1 MEWDMDFKPIA
12 EESALAQGDGSQYA
26 VHVAEIIHEVIT
38 NFVMDLNRVKEE
50 NPNNEELLYIEAA
63 ISIDNWLRI
72 MKDNVNKRNQSVFW
86 AKNLLVLLAKTLD
99 KVKDWHPYLEVIDKQ
114 LKSMMPKHYNITKK
128 V

>member
-12 EESALAQGDGSQYA
+12 EKSALAQGDGSQYS
-26 VHVAEIIHEVIT
+26 VHVAEIIHEIIT
-38 NFVMDLNRVKEE
+38 NFVMDLNRVKEK

-99 KVKDWHPYLEVIDKQ
+99 QVKDWHPYLEVIDKQ
-114 LKSMMPKHYNITKK
+114 LKSMMPKHYSIAKK